1 MNAALLLLGGA
12 PGATALIDAAGKV
25 TYAELKQRVERAA
38 AAWKRQ
44 GICPGERCVIGL
56 NDGIDWV
63 VAFLG
68 LIWMGGVPI
77 AVSPRTEAPLLKDLI
92 TDSGAKSL
100 LLEDASAGALA
111 DSRAQGR
118 SAWLQGLGS
127 PSVPV
132 AAHQAEAE
140 SPAFWLYSSGTTGKP
155 KGIIHPHR
163 VVVHAHAFA
172 CEVLGATAHDIFY
185 STSKLFFAYPLGNAL
200 LAGLRLGACVL
211 LDDEWPNPQRVALNV
226 ARHSPTLFF
235 SVPTLYRR
243 LLEGN
248 VAFPSVRCAVSAGEA
263 CPPDVAEGWR
273 RASGIPLFNGYGTTE
288 TLSLMLYCTTD
299 RPGLQPTPLT
309 VVRTEREAGG
319 GVGGEAGGRDGAC
332 RLWFSHPGV
341 ALGYSR
347 VVTHDSARFGPDGFS
362 PGDLF
367 RCAEEGPP
375 PTWKFAGRSDQLVKV
390 FGRWVDT
397 LALEHALGQR
407 LQGHVRE
414 VCIVP
419 QGRENGDVTALHLF
433 AIPGGEPQTEVRGAI
448 EGVLREYPAY
458 LKPQSVQLVPE
469 FPRTETG
476 KLRRGELGRMIKAGD
491 SHAVR

>member
-12 PGATALIDAAGKV
+12 PGATALIDAVGEV

-38 AAWKRQ
+38 AAWQRR

-92 TDSGAKSL
+92 TDSAAKSL
-100 LLEDASAGALA
+100 LLEDASAVALT

-118 SAWLQGLGS
+118 SAWLQGLGA

-132 AAHQAEAE
+132 AAHQAAAE

-163 VVVHAHAFA
+163 AVAHAHAFA
-172 CEVLGATAHDIFY
+172 REVLGATAEDIFY
-185 STSKLFFAYPLGNAL
+185 STSKLFFAYPLCNAL
-200 LAGLRLGACVL
+200 FAGMRLGACVV
-211 LDDEWPNPQRVALNV
+211 LDDEWPNPQRVAQILT
-226 ARHSPTLFF
+226 RHRPTLFF

-243 LLEGN
+243 MLGAG
-248 VAFPSVRCAVSAGEA
+248 VAFPAVRCAVSAGEA
-263 CPPDVAEGWR
+263 CPPDVADGWR
-273 RASGIPLFNGYGTTE
+273 RATGIPLFNGYGTTE
-288 TLSLMLYCTTD
+288 TLSLMLYCTTG

-309 VVRTEREAGG
+309 AVRTEGEAGE
-319 GVGGEAGGRDGAC
+319 EAGGRDGAC

-347 VVTHDSARFGPDGFS
+347 IVTHDSARFGPDGFS

-367 RCAEEGPP
+367 RRAEDVQP

-407 LQGHVRE
+407 LQGHVSE

-419 QGRENGDVTALHLF
+419 QGGENGDVTALHLF
-433 AIPGGEPQTEVRGAI
+433 AIADGEPQDEVRDAI
-448 EGVLREYPAY
+448 EGALREYPAY

-476 KLRRGELGRMIKAGD
+476 KLRRGELGRLIQAGAG
-491 SHAVR
+491 HAVR